1 MYKATVEDHLRK
13 KRHTVIAWR
22 ETQAWFIYNIST
34 RPHVAQNSSRVFS
47 TGFVRGLRHV
57 DCSIGDKMWPL
68 NTIQQNSMKRI
79 LNSNAV
85 GKVKT
90 KHAQINVDSQK
101 VHFTPKTLYILLQ
114 IIYTHNL
121 YRVA

>member
-1 MYKATVEDHLRK
+1 
-13 KRHTVIAWR
+13 
-22 ETQAWFIYNIST
+22 
-34 RPHVAQNSSRVFS
+34 
-47 TGFVRGLRHV
+47 
-57 DCSIGDKMWPL
+57 
-68 NTIQQNSMKRI
+68 MKRI